1 MFLSKQYKYIHWL
14 SSRCMMLSGFPDM
27 WSRIAVKH
35 VDGFHGGRFEQR
47 DLVFRASWRTR
58 VKHWKNT
65 EMNRQAI

>member
-1 MFLSKQYKYIHWL
+1 
-14 SSRCMMLSGFPDM
+14 MMLSGFPDM

-58 VKHWKNT
+58 VKHLKNT